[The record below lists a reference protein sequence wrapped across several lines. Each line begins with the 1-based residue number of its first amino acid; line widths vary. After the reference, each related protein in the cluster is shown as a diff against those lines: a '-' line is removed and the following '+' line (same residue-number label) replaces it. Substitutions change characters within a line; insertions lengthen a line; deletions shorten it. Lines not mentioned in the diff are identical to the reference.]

1 MAWLLILGFAI
12 SSSIDN
18 FGVGI
23 SYGIRRIRIQLFSNL
38 LIAGI
43 CFLFSIVGIVFG
55 RWVSTVLPE
64 TFPIIISVVLL
75 ALIGLR
81 IILLTIQKKDQVINE
96 SNKKPKSIKGILM
109 NPESVDMNEP
119 RYIGW
124 GESILLGIALSAN
137 ALVNGLGAG
146 LLGLSPLTISLV
158 TAFGSFITIW
168 IGVSIG
174 QKAANVRIGKFT
186 LGQFGTILSGVI
198 ILLIAFTQLFD

>member
-81 IILLTIQKKDQVINE
+81 IILLTVQKKDQVIKE